1 MSVFKVENTN
11 PDKNIDNEKCNKNR
25 EVSIE
30 AQEQLVEILNDS
42 PHLVSL
48 IGSDYEVRSLR
59 FGTQYLIAQEVIK
72 INKAES
78 ATYGDIVKQFAV
90 NIPSLIKVITLC
102 LLNDRKRIFKNG
114 DESLGFSDEYKALY
128 DTLKWEGNIN
138 EFGELLVE
146 CLRMLDITAF
156 YQALDMLQIFRASV
170 TMRRTTDVQK

>member
-1 MSVFKVENTN
+1 MSVLKIENTN
-11 PDKNIDNEKCNKNR
+11 PDKNIDNGKINKNR

-114 DESLGFSDEYKALY
+114 DESLGFSDEYRALY